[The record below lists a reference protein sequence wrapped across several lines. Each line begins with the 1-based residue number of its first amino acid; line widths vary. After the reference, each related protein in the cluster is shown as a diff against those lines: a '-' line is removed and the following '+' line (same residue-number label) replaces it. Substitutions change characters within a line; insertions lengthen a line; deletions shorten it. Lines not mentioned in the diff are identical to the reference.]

1 MKLTTLALVACAL
14 AIGASAGEP
23 AYAPTTRQLPPAL
36 PGLPH
41 ALHVPRSQLGPQICD
56 FSRQCGANAAGW
68 NGSATPLLTA
78 GCTPQSVDQH

>member
-1 MKLTTLALVACAL
+1 MKLTALALVACAL

-23 AYAPTTRQLPPAL
+23 ASAPTTPQLPPAL

-68 NGSATPLLTA
+68 NGSAAAPPPPQLGVGAA
-78 GCTPQSVDQH
+78 GY